1 MTSWSTEEL
10 KDLKEITNHNVIYDG
25 YEYIW
30 MSKTNGEWNRQCTA
44 NFKDYNKPMSWIHFH
59 TYRWG
64 KEYRARH
71 AKYLDNMRKR
81 LDLDVKIREISRE
94 ANVNTKQ
101 KVLEIINLK
110 PNISNK
116 DIADILGVT
125 IRTVERHRK

>member
-1 MTSWSTEEL
+1 
-10 KDLKEITNHNVIYDG
+10 
-25 YEYIW
+25 
-30 MSKTNGEWNRQCTA
+30 
-44 NFKDYNKPMSWIHFH
+44 
-59 TYRWG
+59 
-64 KEYRARH
+64 
-71 AKYLDNMRKR
+71 MRKR